1 MLRRSHEVG
10 EHRRSRSGRARRYGG
25 GMVIAG
31 SAAGALWALG
41 VSSAT
46 APQAHADLE
55 DLIIQPVIDAVSQA
69 FSGVEPGLLSVLDS
83 SGDLSGLF
91 NSLDSTLG
99 LGGLS
104 THTLAE
110 TAAGS
115 DASVPLQTLGG
126 TEPIVDLSV
135 NGGGETPV
143 LVDTGSN
150 GLVIPIQDIGF
161 QTLSLPTSA
170 GFGSYSG
177 GLDYFYLTFDL
188 PVNFGDG
195 VTTTSP
201 VDVALFEFPTTL
213 SGAENFNQFLGGT
226 GDGILGIGP
235 NSAGPGPDFVLPGG
249 NEGVLINEGT
259 NAAPGSLLFGE
270 NPNPLDAGTPLNG
283 APISDAYVSINGG
296 TPVEVATDF
305 DSGGVYGSI
314 PESALAGSGVT
325 ADSAG
330 TLPPGTEIAVY
341 AEPGKSDLLYDYK
354 IPDASE
360 SPTVV
365 SSGDFDTGNEPFSQ
379 GPIYIDT
386 NGSGDT
392 VFDYV
397 PSPVNVTS

>member
-1 MLRRSHEVG
+1 MSRRSRDVG
-10 EHRRSRSGRARRYGG
+10 KDRRSRSGRARRYGG

-31 SAAGALWALG
+31 SAAGALWALSM
-41 VSSAT
+41 SSAT
-46 APQAHADLE
+46 APQAHAGLE
-55 DLIIQPVIDAVSQA
+55 DLIFQPVIDAVTQA
-69 FSGVEPGLLSVLDS
+69 FSAVEPGFQSALDS
-83 SGDLSGLF
+83 SADLGGLF
-91 NSLDSTLG
+91 NSLDSILG

-259 NAAPGSLLFGE
+259 NAAPGSLQFGE
-270 NPNPLDAGTPLNG
+270 NPLDAGIPLNG
-283 APISDAYVSINGG
+283 APISNAWVSINDG

-341 AEPGKSDLLYDYK
+341 GEPDKSDLLYDYK
-354 IPDASE
+354 ITDASE

-386 NGSGDT
+386 SGSGAT
-392 VFDYV
+392 VFDY
-397 PSPVNVTS
+397 SAK